1 MKALDHSNIARYH
14 SASRWLKGIYL
25 AMEYMNGDN
34 LTKLNTRKNSRDIPE
49 SVVTTIMH
57 EAING
62 VAYLHDE
69 DHVHGDIKPE
79 NIFLSED
86 GEVKIG
92 GLVWPSMIA

>member
-1 MKALDHSNIARYH
+1 MKALDHSNIVRYH

-34 LTKLNTRKNSRDIPE
+34 LTKLKTRKNSRDIPE

-57 EAING
+57 EAIKG

-69 DHVHGDIKPE
+69 DYVHRDIKPE

-92 GLVWPSMIA
+92 GLVFPSMIA